1 MNIKTNY
8 IFCLFFLFTLIAYP
22 SHLKAQSDS
31 IPTLTELPQ
40 SSDSRPKIG
49 LVLSGGGAKGAAHI
63 GVIKYLEEQGIPIDY
78 VTGTS
83 N

>member
-8 IFCLFFLFTLIAYP
+8 IFCLFFLFALIAYP

-40 SSDSRPKIG
+40 SSDSRPKTGDPTIIN
-49 LVLSGGGAKGAAHI
+49 SGEFSKAIRASMA
-63 GVIKYLEEQGIPIDY
+63 IPELK
-78 VTGTS
+78 VWVC
-83 N
+83 